1 MKTVTLSVKG
11 GSQSQWSTFILELN
25 LIKKAWKK
33 YGFDIELKSANI
45 NRIIEQG
52 TDNELFKKNR
62 RSRK

>member
-52 TDNELFKKNR
+52 TNNELFKKNR